1 VVKRFHLDTDFLI
14 HALARR
20 GPQWRRLR
28 TLNDD
33 DAELEISAIAWYE
46 FVRGPRS
53 PEQLAV
59 ARTLFGEEGILAF
72 SETHA
77 ERAADAFR
85 LLGGPRKRAADVA
98 IAVTAME
105 RGAILLTA
113 NTRDYTDIE
122 GLTVEAMG

>member
-1 VVKRFHLDTDFLI
+1 MKRFHLDTDFLI

-20 GPQWRRLR
+20 GAPWRRLR
-28 TLNDD
+28 ALNDD

-46 FVRGPRS
+46 FARGPRS

-59 ARTLFGEEGILAF
+59 ARTLFGEEGIVAF

-77 ERAADAFR
+77 ERSADAFR
-85 LLGGPRKRAADVA
+85 LLGSPRRRAADVA
-98 IAVTAME
+98 IAVTAMA

-122 GLTVEAMG
+122 GLTLETMR